1 MPNTPDVYV
10 SLEIVKIKDLLI
22 DSFNLWHIDPKQLSE
37 LKKTQ
42 PNYTTSSIPL
52 VEKSTL
58 KVQTNIMFIVDALL
72 KGHDSIIVAMVGEK
86 KVEPH
91 DYGFFGTL
99 QGTVQTTPSD
109 IDVQYDGKLSGVA
122 YVEANNTITG
132 TINTHS
138 RGN

>member
-1 MPNTPDVYV
+1 MPTTPDAYI
-10 SLEIVKIKDLLI
+10 SLEVVKIKDLLI
-22 DSFNLWHIDPKQLSE
+22 DSFNLWHIDAKQLRD
-37 LKKTQ
+37 LTDTH
-42 PNYTTSSIPL
+42 PNYNTSSIPL
-52 VEKSTL
+52 VERYTL

-72 KGHDSIIVAMVGEK
+72 KGHDSIIVALIGEM
-86 KVEPH
+86 KVEPR

-99 QGTVQTTPSD
+99 QGAVQPTPSD

-132 TINTHS
+132 TINTQP